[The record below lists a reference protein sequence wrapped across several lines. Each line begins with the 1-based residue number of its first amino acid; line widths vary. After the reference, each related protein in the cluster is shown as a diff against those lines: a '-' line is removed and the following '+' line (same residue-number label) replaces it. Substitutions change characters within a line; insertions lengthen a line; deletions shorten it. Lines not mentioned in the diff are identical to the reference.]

1 MSNNANNNQS
11 NNANNKQ
18 SNNAINKKNFLYLGI
33 LFSFILTTQILLAS
47 EKKEEAHGAS
57 EAAGEHSAEATPAI
71 KTFVIREVDPDFYI
85 PAELWDKI
93 KNPVVKD
100 AMTFNSIRVRFK
112 EKTPGILIAPE
123 FAVDFV
129 KGGGTIDF
137 SHFTTGKNG
146 TFQIFFDTEE
156 FAQGKQFSAFYVSR
170 ARKRKLDGEIWGSGC
185 RTYMDL
191 TKYLDGV
198 GKKKGIEVNT
208 TRSRHDSLMGGHF
221 IFTVGHELTRVS
233 FKDSANPHLF
243 CEEVLPQKKIFEEET
258 EKKEKAD
265 KKQSH

>member
-1 MSNNANNNQS
+1 MINNLLHASLVVLIFASSQ
-11 NNANNKQ
+11 
-18 SNNAINKKNFLYLGI
+18 
-33 LFSFILTTQILLAS
+33 LFAS
-47 EKKEEAHGAS
+47 EKKEEAHAPAEHANEHGG
-57 EAAGEHSAEATPAI
+57 EAPEENI

-100 AMTFNSIRVRFK
+100 ALTFNSIRVRFK
-112 EKTPGILIAPE
+112 EKTPGTLIAPE

-146 TFQIFFDTEE
+146 TFRIFFETEA
-156 FAQGKQFSAFYVSR
+156 FAQGKEFKAFYVSR
-170 ARKRKLDGEIWGSGC
+170 ARKRKLDGEIWGAGC

-191 TKYLDGV
+191 SKYLDGD
-198 GKKKGIEVNT
+198 GKKNGIEVNT

-233 FKDSANPHLF
+233 FKDSANQHLF
-243 CEEVLPQKKIFEEET
+243 CEEVLPQKKSEKENDTKDNDAKHESKD
-258 EKKEKAD
+258 ESKKE
-265 KKQSH
+265 